1 MHWIMKAAG
10 EAGLH
15 PTGTGNLPAN
25 TPTSEA
31 WEIATRSLGLTAR
44 ALASLIGPS
53 LRVKTAEMDTA
64 DPHVRRLVPERLA
77 RRYHVFPLRET
88 DKTITVATANPWDLE
103 AEDALAF
110 AAGRRVTL
118 ELATPHDIDEAINA
132 AYSPDRGIS
141 SLLAALTD
149 VAEVDAVR
157 VIHDTV
163 PAEIAPRD
171 IEEEPVVRLANHIVR
186 QAVLQNASDVH
197 IEPGPRNTTVRIRVD
212 GVLRHY
218 MHLPTVVAAR
228 VISRIKVLARLD
240 ITDRMRPQDG
250 RTRMEIGGA
259 AYDLRISTIP
269 TRDAEKVVIRIL
281 RPDSASSLADVG
293 IAPFELNRLRQLIR
307 HRDGIVVVTGP
318 TGSGKTTTLYAAI
331 REIATGEVNVMTVED
346 PIEYDVPGITQMQV
360 DAKRGLTFATSLRAM
375 LRQDPDVIFVGEIRD
390 LETAEIA
397 VQASMTGHLVLA
409 TLHSNDAMG
418 AVARLVD
425 LGLDR
430 VAIAGT
436 LRGCLAQRLLRAVC
450 PACAVAGAPT
460 DHERALALQLGVGA
474 GLRATGCAQC
484 GNTGYRGRIPVDE
497 VAVITPAIA
506 EMIERGDTAEALQRA
521 AVAGGMRSLRAVAL
535 ELVAA
540 GRTTLEEVER
550 VIGAAAP
557 DAPSTEAPSTSEPS
571 EPWGE
576 TAGAAA
582 AKAAVHATVLVVDDD
597 PIERLLLEALL
608 NAEGFSVHTAENGAK
623 ALECLAFRGNAPRI
637 DLVITDLQMPV
648 MDGATLLAR
657 LRASP
662 ATTSIPVMVITATTD
677 ADAEA
682 RLIDAGADD
691 YVRKPIQALQ
701 FIARVRA
708 ALRRARIELYVEV
721 AA

>member
-1 MHWIMKAAG
+1 MHWIMKAAR

-15 PTGTGNLPAN
+15 PTGTLPAN

-53 LRVKTAEMDTA
+53 LRLKTAAMDTA

-103 AEDALAF
+103 AEDSLAF

-157 VIHDTV
+157 VINDTA

-281 RPDSASSLADVG
+281 RPDSASSLRDVG

-307 HRDGIVVVTGP
+307 QRDGIVVVTGP

-430 VAIAGT
+430 AAIAAT
-436 LRGCLAQRLLRAVC
+436 LRGSLAQRLLRAVC

-460 DHERALALQLGVGA
+460 DHERALALQFGVGV

-506 EMIERGDTAEALQRA
+506 EIIERGETAEALQRA
-521 AVAGGMRSLRAVAL
+521 AVAGGMRDLRSVAL

-557 DAPSTEAPSTSEPS
+557 DASSTDAPEPS

-576 TAGAAA
+576 TVGTAAS
-582 AKAAVHATVLVVDDD
+582 KAAVHATVLVVDDD

-623 ALECLAFRGNAPRI
+623 ALECLAFGGNVHRI

-662 ATTSIPVMVITATTD
+662 ATTSMPVMVITATTD
-677 ADAEA
+677 AEAEA

-721 AA
+721 TA